1 MYAYMGKE
9 ITIFPEDY
17 LVGRT
22 NLLTISTTYGY
33 VQSLNKLAD
42 LKRHSCTNYDN
53 CSFHQQMYLS
63 PMLLYSQ

>member
-1 MYAYMGKE
+1 MFMQNNNVSHNMYAYMGKE

-42 LKRHSCTNYDN
+42 LK
-53 CSFHQQMYLS
+53 
-63 PMLLYSQ
+63 